1 VSKASASEARR
12 LSFSSGVLL
21 IRLDAEFA
29 FYPAK
34 TSTKAAIFR
43 LFTMLNAFL
52 TALPLMGEIME
63 KKGGNNLA
71 RARQVQSRLAVRQF
85 GVVVAFQDAL
95 IGHT

>member
-1 VSKASASEARR
+1 
-12 LSFSSGVLL
+12 
-21 IRLDAEFA
+21 
-29 FYPAK
+29 
-34 TSTKAAIFR
+34 
-43 LFTMLNAFL
+43 
-52 TALPLMGEIME
+52 MGEIME